1 MTIEEMLNEQ
11 IMSLNLDNL
20 TEAQHEWLHW
30 VKTLFTWAWVS
41 KTRRE
46 LLNERATGKHN
57 REETAPNDVAF
68 K

>member
-30 VKTLFTWAWVS
+30 VKTLFTWAWIARV
-41 KTRRE
+41 RRE
-46 LLNERATGKHN
+46 MQNG
-57 REETAPNDVAF
+57 
-68 K
+68 